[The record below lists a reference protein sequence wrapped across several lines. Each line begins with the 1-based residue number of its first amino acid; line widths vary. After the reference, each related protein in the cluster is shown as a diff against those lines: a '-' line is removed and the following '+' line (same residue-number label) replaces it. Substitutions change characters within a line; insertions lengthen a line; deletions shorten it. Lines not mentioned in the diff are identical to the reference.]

1 MHVLVPDF
9 KVAVVGVCIYC
20 AFVVPFAVGG

>member
-20 AFVVPFAVGG
+20 TFVMPFAVSG